1 MSIFRAY
8 YNVYKCPADAGHTDK
23 IYMKLDGYKIQ
34 NSLVPSTYTINSNP
48 WNNEICKQCFLL
60 FSCMGSCCKRMQQVF
75 NYNDNLPC
83 KPFKYNTKRF
93 LEIYYENNK

>member
-1 MSIFRAY
+1 MSEKVLNKFYFYATTLLTY
-8 YNVYKCPADAGHTDK
+8 SV
-23 IYMKLDGYKIQ
+23 
-34 NSLVPSTYTINSNP
+34 VPSTYTINSNP